1 MSLLSQIDN
10 LSESDKNRAV
20 RQLITE
26 STPDFDFFLLV
37 VLSVLMATFGLL
49 VDSPS
54 IVIGSML
61 IAPILSPILSIS
73 LGLVMSDG
81 KLLRRSV
88 FTVLKA
94 SVIGIISAALATLVF
109 KSVVGSELTSEII
122 ARTDPSLIY
131 FFVAVVAGFAVSYTL
146 AKPDLSETLPG
157 IAVAVALIP
166 PLSVVGIGL
175 AKLDGAVISS
185 SLTLYLINVIGIV
198 LASVISF
205 ALMNLYGKR
214 RIADATIQKEE
225 KRLKEELKQA
235 EKYKEKIKEANG
247 TS

>member
-1 MSLLSQIDN
+1 MSLLAQIDN
-10 LSESDKNRAV
+10 LSESDKSRAV

-88 FTVLKA
+88 YTVTKA
-94 SVIGIISAALATLVF
+94 SLIGIASAVLATLVF
-109 KSVVGSELTSEII
+109 KSVVGDGLTSEII
-122 ARTDPSLIY
+122 SRTDPSLIY

-166 PLSVVGIGL
+166 PLSVIGIGI
-175 AKLDGAVISS
+175 AKLDGDVISG
-185 SLTLYLINVIGIV
+185 SLILYLMNIIGIV
-198 LASVISF
+198 FASLVSF

-214 RIADATIQKEE
+214 RIADATIKKEE
-225 KRLKEELKQA
+225 QRLKQEEKLA
-235 EKYKEKIKEANG
+235 EAFKEKTQETNNKQ
-247 TS
+247 